1 MSNLQLQLEGKQK
14 TLPSSTIYRVC
25 TRSVMLCAYSV
36 TPDTVLLSQPH
47 RWGQYVAPPKVHR

>member
-36 TPDTVLLSQPH
+36 NPDTVLLSH
-47 RWGQYVAPPKVHR
+47 RWG